1 MLFEKNIDTKLLSPL
16 SLAFIGDAVYELYV
30 RTFILSGGNTQMS
43 KANIKKQQLVSAKY
57 QALLIEKLIPLLT
70 EDEIAVYKR
79 GRNAKVSNIP
89 KNAQISD
96 YHSATGFEALI
107 GYLYLQHN
115 MPRIEE
121 LLMRLTPQIDN

>member
-57 QALLIEKLIPLLT
+57 QSLLIEKLIPLLT

-115 MPRIEE
+115 IPRIEE
-121 LLMRLTPQIDN
+121 LLMGLTPQIDN